1 VVLSANVT
9 CGERWNRMS
18 DGINTLQEFML
29 RTKGVVYLLAIAYLI
44 GFIMFWRF
52 LNQGRKRY

>member
-1 VVLSANVT
+1 MP
-9 CGERWNRMS
+9 E
-18 DGINTLQEFML
+18 GIHTLQEFML

-52 LNQGRKRY
+52 VNQGKKRY